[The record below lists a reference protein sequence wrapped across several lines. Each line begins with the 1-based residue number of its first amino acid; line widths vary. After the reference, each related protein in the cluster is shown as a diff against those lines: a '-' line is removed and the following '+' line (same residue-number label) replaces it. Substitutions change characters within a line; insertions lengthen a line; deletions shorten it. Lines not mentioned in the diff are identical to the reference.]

1 MTSVLILKRSGT
13 KDMLEMERAEW
24 KPKTPKPWLPDGV
37 NSTVRKIASWGET
50 VGRIEILNK

>member
-1 MTSVLILKRSGT
+1 
-13 KDMLEMERAEW
+13 MLEMERAEW